1 MAFVD
6 VAKIHAAA
14 GDGGNGCVSFR
25 REKYVAKGGPNG
37 GDGGKGGSVFIRA
50 NRRLH
55 SLLDF
60 KRKIHFK
67 AERGGNGQG
76 KDRHGAGG
84 GDCVIDVP
92 LGVVVSDA
100 DSGQQICE
108 CLTDGETFLVAKGGD
123 GGFGNAHFTSSTNRA
138 PRLATPGQPGEALW
152 LRVELKLIADVGLVG
167 LPNAGKSTLLS
178 QLSAANPRIA
188 PYPFTTLEPQLGVLQ
203 SPDHPPCIIADIPGL
218 IKGAHAGVGLGHTF
232 LRHIE
237 RTRILLH
244 VADSSSETL
253 TADIATIEQELAL
266 YKEELTGRRKILV
279 LNKSDLL
286 TAGELRKKTRQLTK
300 SHGEIAVISGLN
312 GDGIDDL
319 KERIFSCLAETESG
333 NDE

>member
-1 MAFVD
+1 MAFID
-6 VAKIHAAA
+6 VAKIHVAA

-60 KRKIHFK
+60 KQKIHFK
-67 AERGGNGQG
+67 AERGGHGQG

-84 GDCVIDVP
+84 GDCIIDVP
-92 LGVVVSDA
+92 LGAVIADA
-100 DSGQQICE
+100 DGDEQVCE
-108 CLTDGETFLVAKGGD
+108 CLSDGDMFLVAKGGA
-123 GGFGNAHFTSSTNRA
+123 GGFGNVRFASSINRA
-138 PRLATPGQPGEALW
+138 PRVATSGQPGEARW

-178 QLSAANPRIA
+178 KLSAANPRIA

-218 IKGAHAGVGLGHTF
+218 IAGAHAGVGLGHTF
-232 LRHIE
+232 LRHVE
-237 RTRILLH
+237 RTRLLLH
-244 VADSSSETL
+244 VADCSSETL
-253 TADIATIEQELAL
+253 AADIDTIEQELAL
-266 YKEELTGRRKILV
+266 YKKELADRRKILV

-286 TAGELRKKTRQLTK
+286 DADDLCEKTRQLAER
-300 SHGEIAVISGLN
+300 HGELAVISGLS

-319 KERIFSCLAETESG
+319 KRRIFSCLTEMGKSE
-333 NDE
+333 DE